1 MLQEKKMLSVEE
13 LEEQFALELPER
25 EMLGLITIIITN
37 LLNNNNVQVIVKD
50 NKIAVQVCAVVTAVA
65 SLVNTPLSCQIQQ

>member
-25 EMLGLITIIITN
+25 EMLGLITIIIT
-37 LLNNNNVQVIVKD
+37 
-50 NKIAVQVCAVVTAVA
+50 VVSRA
-65 SLVNTPLSCQIQQ
+65 SSGL